1 MVIVFEAQVAL
12 TPAGNPL
19 APDIP
24 ELEIPVAP
32 VVVIVMLVKALLIH
46 KVGVDEG
53 EPAVL
58 VALIVRTPLELAT
71 PSTAGELLTTLI
83 RYPLPV
89 EVPEGM
95 VTEILWLPL
104 ASETTVCK
112 SVADTKE
119 PEASESCA
127 LKVQLPPL
135 GKFAGAE

>member
-53 EPAVL
+53 KPAVFAAVTVIVP
-58 VALIVRTPLELAT
+58 VAL
-71 PSTAGELLTTLI
+71 TL
-83 RYPLPV
+83 PQPPV
-89 EVPEGM
+89 IGM
-95 VTEILWLPL
+95 L
-104 ASETTVCK
+104 
-112 SVADTKE
+112 
-119 PEASESCA
+119 
-127 LKVQLPPL
+127 
-135 GKFAGAE
+135 